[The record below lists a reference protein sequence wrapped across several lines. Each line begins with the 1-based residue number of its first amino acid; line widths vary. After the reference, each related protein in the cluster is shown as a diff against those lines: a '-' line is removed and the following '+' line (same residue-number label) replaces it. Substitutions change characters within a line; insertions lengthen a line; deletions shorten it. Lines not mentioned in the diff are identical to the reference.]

1 LTARSSLL
9 LTSVCNGTLL
19 LLLLLLPAGLQFMVR
34 FRQPDQAQELLQ
46 AFAAAAEAGEHKQVA
61 GCAAELRVVEVE
73 EEEQYY
79 KRVSNCCSMARWR
92 CACGAAQCSGTHDL

>member
-1 LTARSSLL
+1 
-9 LTSVCNGTLL
+9 
-19 LLLLLLPAGLQFMVR
+19 MVR

-61 GCAAELRVVEVE
+61 GCAAELRVVEGE

-79 KRVSNCCSMARWR
+79 KRVSDCCRTAHCHGMRHAN
-92 CACGAAQCSGTHDL
+92 AAAQQNVTHYP